1 MQISRLHVFHAKT
14 VRATAHREDRQP
26 SCFTCSRWGNSGS
39 WATQMHPHLP
49 TGEMFCSIRFN
60 TSETGWIDIAPTS

>member
-1 MQISRLHVFHAKT
+1 MSRPT
-14 VRATAHREDRQP
+14 SSVRAP
-26 SCFTCSRWGNSGS
+26 SYFYATPESRGNSGS

-49 TGEMFCSIRFN
+49 TGEMFCSVHFN